1 MRRRSGPANQV
12 VAFFMRDQYL
22 ELDVRNPSA
31 RNPDLQ
37 IIGRKGRARVGC
49 QIFIGTE
56 RQDAK
61 NAADLRSAERRGFCL
76 AERAELAGALLDN
89 YGGGFTPKRCGARA
103 RPPPGREKAAE
114 RSRL

>member
-89 YGGGFTPKRCGARA
+89 YGGDLSRQRGGTGAR
-103 RPPPGREKAAE
+103 PLREGKDVEIRE
-114 RSRL
+114 R